1 MEKSPIINS
10 SNLIVT
16 GSNGFIGRHF
26 CSLYG
31 GMALTNRGVAVDL
44 RDSKQVHSA
53 VASMNPGAVLHLAA
67 QSSVASSFQ
76 DPLATIEVNFLG
88 TLNLLQALRANR
100 FNGVLVFVGSA
111 DVYGKVD
118 ETELPTKETQPL
130 RPRSPYA
137 VSKMAA
143 EGLCYQWSQTESFR
157 IVIARPFNQIGP
169 GQDVRFAVPDFARQ
183 IVEMRRGQRPLALLA
198 GDLDITRD
206 FTDVR
211 DTVDAYNALLKDGS
225 NGEIYNICSGQERAV
240 RSLAE
245 EMLEISGV
253 SAEIRT
259 DTERVRTVEQRRMSG
274 DPSKLREKL
283 GWVPQISMRKT
294 LEDILADTER
304 AYT

>member
-225 NGEIYNICSGQERAV
+225 NGEIYNICSGQERTV